1 MEEDRV
7 LCQELNH
14 NHVSN
19 FEFFFLKGMNQIK
32 FVLLWVKEE
41 REYNSMNQSYHQICG
56 TV

>member
-19 FEFFFLKGMNQIK
+19 FAFFFLLKGMNQIK

-41 REYNSMNQSYHQICG
+41 RI
-56 TV
+56 

>member
-19 FEFFFLKGMNQIK
+19 FVGFFFFRKGMNQIK

-41 REYNSMNQSYHQICG
+41 RI
-56 TV
+56 

>member
-19 FEFFFLKGMNQIK
+19 FAFFFLKGMNQIK

-41 REYNSMNQSYHQICG
+41 RI
-56 TV
+56 

>member
-19 FEFFFLKGMNQIK
+19 FACFFFLKGMNQIK

-41 REYNSMNQSYHQICG
+41 RI
-56 TV
+56 

>member
-1 MEEDRV
+1 MEEDRI

-19 FEFFFLKGMNQIK
+19 VSFFFFLKGMNQIK

-41 REYNSMNQSYHQICG
+41 RI
-56 TV
+56 

>member
-1 MEEDRV
+1 MEEDRI

-19 FEFFFLKGMNQIK
+19 VSFFFFFLKGMNQIK

-41 REYNSMNQSYHQICG
+41 RI
-56 TV
+56 

>member
-1 MEEDRV
+1 MEEDRI

>member
-19 FEFFFLKGMNQIK
+19 FVGFFFHKGMNQIK

-41 REYNSMNQSYHQICG
+41 RI
-56 TV
+56 

>member
-19 FEFFFLKGMNQIK
+19 FAFFFFFFCKGMNQIK
-32 FVLLWVKEE
+32 CVLLWVKEE
-41 REYNSMNQSYHQICG
+41 RI
-56 TV
+56 